1 MRGSDERTPQRSRKS
16 RRSDAQTSFI
26 SQPTRNPSMA
36 LLRLL
41 RTSLFFF
48 ELIGLNLSDVHQS
61 FDMMNHFHHAKN
73 FDKSER
79 EPKCKSS
86 QV

>member
-1 MRGSDERTPQRSRKS
+1 
-16 RRSDAQTSFI
+16 
-26 SQPTRNPSMA
+26 
-36 LLRLL
+36 
-41 RTSLFFF
+41 LFFF

-79 EPKCKSS
+79 EPKCKST